1 MSTRPKHFN
10 VKTIF
15 LNLEYLLKYVL
26 IYPPI
31 QEYAYRDNIPPAIS
45 AVCHSR
51 RSKVLLGQYDR
62 ATSGRMKVQMKG
74 RSSGIGCIGSVL
86 WGTHICH
93 FYQSKSDL
101 IDILVPY
108 FKTGLENNEYC
119 VWAAS
124 DPLAAEECLV
134 ELGKAVPNLNLYLN
148 RQQIM
153 ITDSKAFYT
162 RQGKFDAESTLQ
174 ALIGT
179 EEFALKHGFD
189 GLRISGNTSWL
200 TKGEWTAFAHYELS
214 ADLILRRLKA
224 IGLCSYPLD
233 RCAPSDIV
241 EVVSGHRLV
250 LIRATGG
257 WRLIRNNGNER
268 LVSLRN
274 KGLTYQDI
282 GQILGVSRQRIAEIL
297 GLNRRTDSASVK
309 MMRSASPH
317 ELLSSNDAAELLGVH
332 PNTVRRWS
340 NAGIIPAYR
349 VGKRLDR
356 RFRRTDL
363 QKFLKTNR

>member
-1 MSTRPKHFN
+1 VSARPKHFS
-10 VKTIF
+10 VKTTF
-15 LNLEYLLKYVL
+15 LNLEYLLKHVL
-26 IYPPI
+26 IYRPL
-31 QEYAYRDNIPPAIS
+31 QDYTSRGNIPLAVS

-51 RSKVLLGQYDR
+51 PSKVVLGQHDR
-62 ATSGRMKVQMKG
+62 VTSRGMKVKMKD
-74 RSSGIGCIGSVL
+74 RSSGIGCIGSVP

-93 FYQSKSDL
+93 FYQSKNDL
-101 IDILVPY
+101 IDVLVPY

-119 VWAAS
+119 VWATS

-134 ELGKAVPNLNLYLN
+134 ELGKAVPNLDPYLN
-148 RQQIM
+148 RQQIT
-153 ITDSKAFYT
+153 ITGAKTFYN

-174 ALIGT
+174 ALVET
-179 EEFALKHGFD
+179 VEFALKHGFD
-189 GLRISGNTSWL
+189 GLRISGNASWL
-200 TKGEWTAFAHYELS
+200 TKGEWTTFAHYELS
-214 ADLILRRLKA
+214 ADFILRRLKA

-268 LVSLRN
+268 LASLRN

-297 GLNRRTDSASVK
+297 GPNRRTDSVSVK

-317 ELLSSNDAAELLGVH
+317 GLLSSIDAAEFLGVH

-340 NAGIIPAYR
+340 DAGIIPAYR

-356 RFRRTDL
+356 RFRRIDL
-363 QKFLKTNR
+363 QKFLETNR